1 MWPSSAVIDWL
12 TFFRK
17 TWLIAGWSWVHGSV
31 SGSLHGGWD
40 DDCEHTDQWRSH
52 LDGSGHCWRYTC
64 DAYDLCNRW
73 HLWCT
78 YESCCQSCVCIK
90 RRLSICNGTYCA
102 HYLSWTQFLHLLFD
116 QIPSICNNKIISCV
130 LCTIV
135 RMRWSL
141 ETLGR
146 EVGSSSIHF
155 CDPYCAWTMD
165 ASAFKPQVVANVTQK
180 FYQNF
185 CLYRCLSTHSRKC
198 LDPQLQLHFW
208 EVYSMI
214 PKHW

>member
-1 MWPSSAVIDWL
+1 
-12 TFFRK
+12 
-17 TWLIAGWSWVHGSV
+17 
-31 SGSLHGGWD
+31 
-40 DDCEHTDQWRSH
+40 
-52 LDGSGHCWRYTC
+52 
-64 DAYDLCNRW
+64 
-73 HLWCT
+73 
-78 YESCCQSCVCIK
+78 
-90 RRLSICNGTYCA
+90 
-102 HYLSWTQFLHLLFD
+102 LSWTRFLHLLFD

-135 RMRWSL
+135 RMRWHL
-141 ETLGR
+141 EMLGR

-165 ASAFKPQVVANVTQK
+165 ASALKPQVVANVTQK

-208 EVYSMI
+208 EVCSMI
-214 PKHW
+214 LKHW